1 MCLISCKYLKKTP
14 SREQLGRAFFLT
26 SLAAHAKL
34 CPSRDKLKPAHQP
47 ATTTPTPLFPPPR
60 NDPSSL
66 FISHLILAFSPTSQ
80 RCQSNPS
87 SYISIFFHNILQLT
101 QKLLVCIPYF
111 WVIVPS
117 LFLFV

>member
-1 MCLISCKYLKKTP
+1 MCLISCKYLKMAP
-14 SREQLGRAFFLT
+14 SREQLGRALFLM

-34 CPSRDKLKPAHQP
+34 LPSREKLKPAHQP
-47 ATTTPTPLFPPPR
+47 ATTSPTPLFPPPR
-60 NDPSSL
+60 NDPSL
-66 FISHLILAFSPTSQ
+66 FISHLILAFSPTSK

-87 SYISIFFHNILQLT
+87 NYISIFFHNIFQLT
-101 QKLLVCIPYF
+101 QKLLLCIPYF